1 MKRTS
6 AILFLICSFMFPP
19 LVQEVVAQQNGAFEI
34 ARIKYRGGGDWYND
48 PSSLSNLIAF
58 AQANVPISV
67 NRKYVDVSLG
77 STDLHN
83 YPFAY
88 LTGHGTI
95 TANNTEVRNLRNY
108 LENGGFLY
116 VDDDY
121 GLDEH
126 IRNLMSEVF
135 PEEEFI
141 ELPFSHPIYQQVF
154 RFNNG
159 VPKIHEHD
167 NKAPRGYGLFHKG
180 RLVMFYTY
188 ESNLADGWA
197 DAEVHN
203 NPPEK
208 REQALKMGVNILVYA
223 LTRI

>member
-1 MKRTS
+1 
-6 AILFLICSFMFPP
+6 MFPP

-67 NRKYVDVSLG
+67 NRKYVDVALG

-108 LENGGFLY
+108 LENGGF
-116 VDDDY
+116 
-121 GLDEH
+121 
-126 IRNLMSEVF
+126 IC
-135 PEEEFI
+135 
-141 ELPFSHPIYQQVF
+141 
-154 RFNNG
+154 
-159 VPKIHEHD
+159 
-167 NKAPRGYGLFHKG
+167 G
-180 RLVMFYTY
+180 RRLR
-188 ESNLADGWA
+188 S
-197 DAEVHN
+197 
-203 NPPEK
+203 
-208 REQALKMGVNILVYA
+208 
-223 LTRI
+223 